1 MIAFLKAMLAGLVAD
16 TPELPVE
23 YSLLE
28 MIYHEDKA

>member
-16 TPELPVE
+16 TPELPID